1 MNKIT
6 TMLVAFAMI
15 ATMFA
20 PAVSASQNVDITAS
34 VSGNGNAPVINYQ
47 FALSQNEA
55 DGSIIPGDDLEPHDD
70 AMTQVMPIAGDG
82 MTESQKTFRKYVV
95 VSDENGISDIA
106 TVYEQLRNATE
117 GDMTAELV
125 ATDIT
130 ADVTQWT
137 EAINQAYAMNLITEA
152 AKNDTLY
159 GLQESKAQYKIFR
172 IDNTL
177 SNHDEPG
184 IYNVYFKVVD
194 NGGAFEENTQDGAIG
209 YLQVEYLSLKAFETD
224 FDAVAYGNIIV
235 NSRKVISGDEVWDT
249 ALKPTIKNQGN
260 VNIQINAS
268 ASDLTGVNS
277 PSQTIPAS
285 ALSIHLAGFDIH
297 QLSNTPQTLLNAIV
311 PCTPEQVDFD
321 ITAPYGTSANFYEGT
336 ITLEM
341 V

>member
-6 TMLVAFAMI
+6 TILVAFAMI

-20 PAVSASQNVDITAS
+20 PAVSASQNVDITAA
-34 VSGNGNAPVINYQ
+34 VSGTGNAPVINYQ
-47 FALSQNEA
+47 FALSQN
-55 DGSIIPGDDLEPHDD
+55 DGSIIPGDDLVPHDD
-70 AMTQVMPIAGDG
+70 TMTQVMPIAGDG
-82 MTESQKTFRKYVV
+82 MTESLKTFRKYIV

-117 GDMTAELV
+117 GAMTAELV
-125 ATDIT
+125 ANDIT
-130 ADVTQWT
+130 TDDVQWT
-137 EAINQAYAMNLITEA
+137 AAINQAYAMNLITEA
-152 AKNDTLY
+152 AKDDMLY
-159 GLQESKAQYKIFR
+159 GLQATKAQYKIFR

-194 NGGAFEENTQDGAIG
+194 NGGAFEENTQVDAIG
-209 YLQVEYLSLKAFETD
+209 YLQVEYLSLKAFQTD
-224 FDAVAYGNIIV
+224 FTAVDYGNIIV
-235 NSRKVISGDEVWDT
+235 NSRKVISGDEIWESPDSS
-249 ALKPTIKNQGN
+249 KPTIKNQGN

-277 PSQTIPAS
+277 PAQTIPAS
-285 ALSIHLAGFDIH
+285 ALSIHLAGYDIN

-311 PCTPEQVDFD
+311 PCTPEQLDFD
-321 ITAPYGTSANFYEGT
+321 ITAPYGTSANDYTGT

>member
-55 DGSIIPGDDLEPHDD
+55 DDSIIPGDDLEPHDD
-70 AMTQVMPIAGDG
+70 TMTQVMPIAGYG
-82 MTESQKTFRKYVV
+82 MTESLKTFRKYVV

-106 TVYEQLRNATE
+106 IVYEQLRNATE
-117 GDMTAELV
+117 GAMTAELV